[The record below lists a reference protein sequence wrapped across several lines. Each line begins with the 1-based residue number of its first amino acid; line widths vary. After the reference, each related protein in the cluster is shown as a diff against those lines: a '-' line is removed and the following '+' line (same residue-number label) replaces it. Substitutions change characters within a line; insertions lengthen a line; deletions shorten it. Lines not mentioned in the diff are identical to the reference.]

1 MKKVYILT
9 SLLAVASYLAYV
21 AATSLDLKAERTGIA
36 NYNGS
41 TNDCS
46 SCHRG
51 IKSTVT
57 NNGNAVLTSDIPNT
71 GYVPGTTYNM
81 TLTIKTKT
89 TKVGFD
95 VAALNSTKSL
105 TGTISSISSNAKNI
119 SGEVTHTGTNT
130 VSGGS
135 KVITYKW
142 QAPAKGTGT
151 VNFYGA
157 VAINP
162 NLTSSMDTLSK
173 FTQTFSE
180 GIATSVEDYLL
191 EESAVSVTPT
201 IAKETFDVNYSVQSA
216 GSVKIELL
224 KADGSFAM
232 YLVDGQKSAGEFT
245 RTVNSSSL
253 NSGIYLVRST
263 INGKIKTDKV
273 IIEK

>member
-9 SLLAVASYLAYV
+9 SLLAVASYFAYM
-21 AATSLDLKAERTGIA
+21 AATPHVLKAERTGIV

-51 IKSTVT
+51 IKATVT
-57 NNGNAVLTSDIPNT
+57 NNGNAALTSDIPNT

-105 TGTISSISSNAKNI
+105 TGTISSISSNAKNN

-130 VSGGS
+130 VTGGS
-135 KVITYKW
+135 KVINYKW
-142 QAPAKGTGT
+142 QAPAKGTGAVT
-151 VNFYGA
+151 FYGA

-173 FTQTFSE
+173 FNTVFVESVT
-180 GIATSVEDYLL
+180 TSADDYLL

-201 IAKETFDVNYSVQSA
+201 IAKETFDVNYNVQSA

-253 NSGIYLVRST
+253 KSGIYLVRST
-263 INGKIKTDKV
+263 INGKTKTDKV
-273 IIEK
+273 VIEK